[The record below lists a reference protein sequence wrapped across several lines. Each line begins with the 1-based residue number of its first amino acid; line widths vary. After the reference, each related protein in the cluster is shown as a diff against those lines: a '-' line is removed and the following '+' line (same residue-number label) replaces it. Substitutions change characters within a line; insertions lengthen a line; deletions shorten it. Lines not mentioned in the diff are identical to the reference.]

1 MRAKHESRSACP
13 LALVASHDIAG
24 CVNFRFEPRLA
35 APTDEGKR
43 RASMRFGE
51 KKPRQPPRF
60 VGEVSER
67 LEPGHQ
73 PPAGGEVHVQYASV
87 HQFCAVSTPSQRAS
101 VLRSSSVIWLKLL
114 GGIAWLKTA
123 C

>member
-1 MRAKHESRSACP
+1 MVVSS
-13 LALVASHDIAG
+13 G
-24 CVNFRFEPRLA
+24 VNGSGFPN
-35 APTDEGKR
+35 
-43 RASMRFGE
+43 
-51 KKPRQPPRF
+51 
-60 VGEVSER
+60 
-67 LEPGHQ
+67 
-73 PPAGGEVHVQYASV
+73 V

>member
-1 MRAKHESRSACP
+1 MKSRRACP
-13 LALVASHDIAG
+13 FALIASHDIAG
-24 CVNFRFEPRLA
+24 RINLRFEARLC
-35 APTDEGKR
+35 APADEGKR
-43 RASMRFGE
+43 GASMRFGQ

-60 VGEVSER
+60 VGEVGER

-73 PPAGGEVHVQYASV
+73 PPAGREVRVQDASV
-87 HQFCAVSTPSQRAS
+87 HQFCAVSTPSQRART
-101 VLRSSSVIWLKLL
+101 LRSSSVIWLKLL